1 MKGGA
6 MESRLSGQKG
16 VFFFSKNKEHK
27 LLPAELSE
35 EQFWLL
41 AEISPI
47 HSEKVL
53 YALRDYLVL
62 GYERKEVC
70 ARYDVSSSYFSI
82 ALGRISH
89 VNRVVYS
96 LAPYYA
102 EPGNI
107 FFDGPRS

>member
-1 MKGGA
+1 
-6 MESRLSGQKG
+6 MENRLSGQKG
-16 VFFFSKNKEHK
+16 VFFSQRIKGHK
-27 LLPAELSE
+27 LLPAELPE
-35 EQFWLL
+35 EKFWLL

-47 HSEKVL
+47 RSEKVL

-102 EPGNI
+102 DPGND
-107 FFDGPRS
+107 FFDRPY

>member
-1 MKGGA
+1 MHERWSNGEQIIRTEGG
-6 MESRLSGQKG
+6 
-16 VFFFSKNKEHK
+16 VFFSKNKGHK
-27 LLPAELSE
+27 LLPAELPE
-35 EQFWLL
+35 EKFWLL

-47 HSEKVL
+47 RSEKVL

-102 EPGNI
+102 DPGND
-107 FFDGPRS
+107 FFDRPY

>member
-6 MESRLSGQKG
+6 MENRLSGQKG
-16 VFFFSKNKEHK
+16 VFFSQRIKDI
-27 LLPAELSE
+27 LLPAELPE
-35 EQFWLL
+35 EKFWLL

-47 HSEKVL
+47 RSEKVL

-102 EPGNI
+102 DPGND
-107 FFDGPRS
+107 FFDRPYQ

>member
-6 MESRLSGQKG
+6 MENRLSGQKG
-16 VFFFSKNKEHK
+16 VFFSQRIKDISFCRQSCRKKNSGCLQRYRRFAVK
-27 LLPAELSE
+27 
-35 EQFWLL
+35 
-41 AEISPI
+41 
-47 HSEKVL
+47 KVL

-102 EPGNI
+102 DPGND
-107 FFDGPRS
+107 FFDRPYQ

>member
-1 MKGGA
+1 
-6 MESRLSGQKG
+6 MERLSGEKG
-16 VFFFSKNKEHK
+16 VFFLKNKEHK
-27 LLPAELSE
+27 LSSAELSE

-70 ARYDVSSSYFSI
+70 MRYDVSSSYFSI
-82 ALGRISH
+82 ALGRVSR
-89 VNRVVYS
+89 VNRLVSLLVSYYS
-96 LAPYYA
+96 DT
-102 EPGNI
+102 GNN
-107 FFDGPRS
+107 FFDRPHS